1 MVSLAVAD
9 PHRPFRCTRSPVSIL
24 YVAKFREWGIP
35 IPDGGTSFLE
45 LSFCPFCGAHL
56 PPSLRDAWFDRAES
70 LRSCGTAIRL
80 LGSIHRPTIA
90 NMRHALCLSLFLITL
105 VSPQTEAAEKHASQ
119 IVIQVLKS
127 KRAIEQSP
135 ICSNGC
141 VFLSAWDFD
150 GTILKGDASEG
161 LIENSKTIY
170 PGLSQKSI
178 EAGYS
183 NIYTKHDFQ
192 KFWKEYEE
200 MDKIQGHIPAYTYLA
215 KILKGS
221 HSEEV
226 KKFAANYY
234 AHVLMPYY
242 FRSSVEVFQQLR
254 QNGITPYIISAA
266 PHVFVSSAGPTLS
279 IDENHIFGIEVALS
293 PDGTLTDRVVEPIP
307 YAEGKAKRLAMI
319 VHQEQARSKKPVYV
333 LAAFGNSYHTDS
345 NFLQW
350 TLSQKFPAGKPVVVM
365 INGGIAPREH
375 SGKFTEVTQTTVLG
389 N

>member
-1 MVSLAVAD
+1 M
-9 PHRPFRCTRSPVSIL
+9 RP
-24 YVAKFREWGIP
+24 
-35 IPDGGTSFLE
+35 
-45 LSFCPFCGAHL
+45 
-56 PPSLRDAWFDRAES
+56 
-70 LRSCGTAIRL
+70 
-80 LGSIHRPTIA
+80 
-90 NMRHALCLSLFLITL
+90 ALCLSLFLITL
-105 VSPQTEAAEKHASQ
+105 VSPQADAAEKHASEIGSQ
-119 IVIQVLKS
+119 ILQS

-135 ICSNGC
+135 TCTNGC

-183 NIYTKHDFQ
+183 SVYTKHDFQ

-200 MDKIQGHIPAYTYLA
+200 MDKTQGHIPAYTYLA

-221 HSEEV
+221 RSVEV

-234 AHVLMPYY
+234 AHVLKPYY
-242 FRSSVEVFQQLR
+242 FMSSVEIFHQLR

-279 IDENHIFGIEVALS
+279 IDESHIFGIDVAVS
-293 PDGTLTDRVVEPIP
+293 ADGTLTDRVIEPIP
-307 YAEGKAKRLAMI
+307 YAEGKAQRLAMI
-319 VHQEQARSKKPVYV
+319 VHHEQTRSKKPVYV

-345 NFLQW
+345 NFLYW
-350 TLSQKFPAGKPVVVM
+350 TLAQKLPVGKPVAVM
-365 INGGIAPREH
+365 INGGIAPRDH
-375 SGKFTEVTQTTVLG
+375 SGKFTEVTQTAVLG